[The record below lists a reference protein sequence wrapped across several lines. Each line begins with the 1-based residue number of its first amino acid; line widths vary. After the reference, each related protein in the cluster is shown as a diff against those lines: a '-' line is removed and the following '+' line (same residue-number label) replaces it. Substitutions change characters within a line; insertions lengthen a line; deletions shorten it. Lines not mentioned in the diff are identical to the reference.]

1 MKDFIG
7 QELQVG
13 DRVVFVQE
21 HYTALATGQIVK
33 FTKMGARI
41 KADPNQQ
48 TVYDGKL
55 YLRFADQLVKV
66 AG

>member
-21 HYTALATGQIVK
+21 HYTGLATGQIVK
-33 FTKMGARI
+33 FTNMGARV
-41 KADPNQQ
+41 KPDPNQDC
-48 TVYDGKL
+48 VKDKL
-55 YLRFADQLVKV
+55 YLRFPAQLVKV

>member
-1 MKDFIG
+1 MKDFVG

-21 HYTALATGQIVK
+21 HYTGLATGQIVK
-33 FTKMGARI
+33 FTKMGARV
-41 KADPNQQ
+41 KPDPNQDC
-48 TVYDGKL
+48 VKDKL
-55 YLRFADQLVKV
+55 YLRFPAQLVKV